1 MVKEDR
7 IFNLTILFTLI
18 LKLFLSYFFPLTGD
32 EAYFI
37 TTSKNFDFGY
47 YEHPPM
53 IWWLLYIFSFF
64 GRYTFHF
71 FYYRLF
77 SVFSTTLIGILLF
90 RLISYFDKKKAYLIS
105 SLFLL
110 SPLHLFN
117 FLITNDIPLIFFT
130 FLSAFFFYYGIKNDK
145 KIYFLISGIFG
156 GLSFLSKYFA
166 FLYFLSILIYTI
178 YRKEKKLWRS
188 FAIFIISALPFIFI
202 NLYWNYTHCW
212 INFLFN
218 LIYRKK
224 KEFFKVKNIIL
235 FFISILF
242 LITPYFFKILLE
254 SKFFLKRK
262 FLNNIDFFFFIFFI
276 PLVFLFLL
284 SFLRRVGLH
293 WYISFLPF
301 SFILL
306 EEINMEK
313 ILKSIKVALIF
324 DLLIFLLISSILIL
338 PFGKFKNHKKYPHIL
353 MFLKPDILSG
363 YLESIK
369 ENYIFATTGYTESAI
384 MSYYTKIPFIV
395 FGSLSASGRQYDISF
410 DFKKIDGK
418 DILIFS
424 LEDIDV
430 EKFSDFFER
439 INKEKVKIFE
449 GDFYLL
455 FCKKFNYKNY
465 REKIL
470 RKTYE
475 KFYKIPEFLPAK
487 GNFFKEKYNF

>member
-1 MVKEDR
+1 VVRENKV
-7 IFNLTILFTLI
+7 FNLTIFFTLI

-53 IWWLLYIFSFF
+53 IWWLLYFFSFF

-77 SVFSTTLIGILLF
+77 SIFTTTLIGISIFNLVKD
-90 RLISYFDKKKAYLIS
+90 FDNGKAYLIS

-110 SPLHLFN
+110 SPLHIFN
-117 FLITNDIPLIFFT
+117 FFITNDIPLMLFT
-130 FLSAFFFYYGIKNDK
+130 FLSAFYFYFGIKNEK
-145 KIYFLISGIFG
+145 RIYFFISGIFA
-156 GLSFLSKYFA
+156 GLSFLSKYFSC
-166 FLYFLSILIYTI
+166 LYFLVLLIYII
-178 YRKEKKLWRS
+178 YKKEKKLLRN
-188 FAIFIISALPFIFI
+188 FVIFIISAFPFIFI

-224 KEFFKVKNIIL
+224 MEFFKIKNIIL
-235 FFISILF
+235 FFLSILF
-242 LITPYFFKILLE
+242 LITPYFFKILVE
-254 SKFFLKRK
+254 SKFFLKKK
-262 FLNNIDFFFFIFFI
+262 FKNFIDFFYLIFLI
-276 PLVFLFLL
+276 PLSFFFLL

-301 SFILL
+301 LFILL
-306 EEINMEK
+306 EETNKEE
-313 ILKSIKVALIF
+313 ILKSIKFAIIF
-324 DLLIFLLISSILIL
+324 DLLIFFFVSSILLL
-338 PFGKFKNHKKYPHIL
+338 PVEKFKNHKKYPQIL
-353 MFLKPDILSG
+353 MFLKPEILAS
-363 YLESIK
+363 YLK
-369 ENYIFATTGYTESAI
+369 GFKDNYIFATRGYTESAI
-384 MSYYTKIPFIV
+384 MSYYTKIDFIV
-395 FGSLSASGRQYDISF
+395 FGSLSSSGRQYDISF
-410 DFKKIDGK
+410 DFRKIDGK

-424 LEDIDV
+424 LEDIEK

-439 INKEKVKIFE
+439 IDKEKIKIYD

-465 REKIL
+465 REKVL
-470 RKTYE
+470 KKTYG
-475 KFYKIPEFLPAK
+475 KFYKIPDFLPAK